1 VGHHHRPY
9 EPSFPHCPQTSA
21 HYFCTIPPM
30 QISYYSALFLTFS
43 TIIGLWRPWVVLWWL
58 PRQNRLMVL
67 KWYGLSAVFFWLL
80 VFFGI

>member
-1 VGHHHRPY
+1 
-9 EPSFPHCPQTSA
+9 
-21 HYFCTIPPM
+21 M